1 MKYFVA
7 SGEARPLDM
16 AVRKSLRGS
25 YIRLSSGITHYE
37 LTGPEDGDVVV
48 LTGGITVPLFYWD
61 ATVAALHEHGLRTL
75 TYSAYGRGYSDR
87 VHGSYDETLF
97 VDQLTELV
105 EALDLPPRRHLAGA
119 SMGAL
124 VAMAYLNEHPAG
136 ASTLTLLG
144 PAGLSPRPTA
154 IKLLL
159 DNDFTGGLLAK
170 HLGRRIFE
178 SHQRDN
184 VADPQLAADLAEM
197 IGDAYQYEGSL
208 YAFFD
213 TLQHFGLFDRAEL
226 YRRTGALAVPAMLM
240 WGTEDQVTPI
250 DSLDQ
255 VQTLLKPQQCV
266 VVEGCG
272 HMVPFERPSFVA
284 EQLAAFATPSMD
296 R

>member
-1 MKYFVA
+1 MKYFVT
-7 SGEARPLDM
+7 SSEDLKLDAM
-16 AVRKSLRGS
+16 SRKSLRGS
-25 YIRLSSGITHYE
+25 FLQLSRGVTHYE
-37 LTGPEDGDVVV
+37 LTGPEEGEVVV

-61 ATVAALHEHGLRTL
+61 ATVAALHGRGLRTL

-97 VDQLTELV
+97 VDQLSELV
-105 EALDLPPRRHLAGA
+105 EAVGLPPRRHLAGA

-124 VAMAYLNEHPAG
+124 VAMSYLNQQPAG

-144 PAGLSPRPTA
+144 PAGLSPRPVA
-154 IKLLL
+154 LKLLL
-159 DNDFTGGLLAK
+159 DNDVTGGLLAK
-170 HLGRRIFE
+170 RFGRRIFE

-184 VADPQLAADLAEM
+184 VDDPRLAADLAEM
-197 IGDAYQYEGSL
+197 IGDAYRYEGSL
-208 YAFFD
+208 FAFFD

-226 YRRTGALAVPAMLM
+226 YRRTGALAVPTLLM

-250 DSLDQ
+250 DSLDH

-284 EQLAAFATPSMD
+284 DQLAAFATPSMD

>member
-1 MKYFVA
+1 MKYFAA
-7 SGEARPLDM
+7 SGEDRRLDM
-16 AVRKSLRGS
+16 TVRKSLRGS
-25 YIRLSSGITHYE
+25 YIRLSGGVTHYE

-61 ATVAALHEHGLRTL
+61 ATVAVLHEHGLRTL

-105 EALDLPPRRHLAGA
+105 EAVGLPPRRHLAGA

-124 VAMAYLNEHPAG
+124 VAMSYLNEHPTG

-154 IKLLL
+154 LKLLL
-159 DNDFTGGLLAK
+159 DYDFTGGLLAK
-170 HLGRRIFE
+170 HFGRRIFE

-197 IGDAYQYEGSL
+197 ISDAYQYEGSL

-250 DSLDQ
+250 DSMDR
-255 VQTLLKPQQCV
+255 VQTLLKPQQCYA
-266 VVEGCG
+266 VEDCG
-272 HMVPFERPSFVA
+272 HMVPFERPALVA
-284 EQLAAFATPSMD
+284 DKLAAFAAPTTD